1 MPIELRQRWNE
12 DEVAALPMGEHDYF
26 ERKSGALFAKENYR
40 ATLGK
45 AVSAFANSGGGHL
58 VLGVQDDGRF
68 DGMDEFHKAGRTKM
82 RDWLEQIIPNLVSHP
97 LKDFRVHEVE
107 PSTPSAIPAGR
118 IVIAIDIGDSRF
130 APHQSEHTKLYYYRA
145 GGRSEPA
152 AHFYLETLRG
162 RETYPGPKI
171 ARAWFDMVINP
182 LLEIMESEQLYLES
196 GKWKW
201 SYYEYDRTEHVHL
214 LRAGNDWANLDQFLE
229 EYTKIRLQIEKH
241 NELVTLLL
249 KQIEQLYDSIRDSQ
263 ELRAAFRM
271 ATEPQQLLKIRES
284 DSYHF
289 SNAATPEE
297 ILRRMF
303 SDTSEAHCLAALA
316 ELVLNE
322 VDQDIEG
329 SRTFAPLWNAHRQL
343 FLMVNNYP
351 NLPRN
356 KAHETR
362 QALLDCVRDLAKL
375 LKEVRRALA
384 FEYRV
389 PYNSE
394 QRDELYRS

>member
-1 MPIELRQRWNE
+1 MPIELRHRWSE
-12 DEVAALPMGEHDYF
+12 DEAAALPMGEHDYF
-26 ERKSGALFAKENYR
+26 ERKSGALLAKENYR
-40 ATLGK
+40 DSLGK

-58 VLGVQDDGRF
+58 VLGVRDDGTF

-107 PSTPSAIPAGR
+107 PSTPSLIPAGR
-118 IVIAIDIGDSRF
+118 IVLVIDIGDSRF
-130 APHQSEHTKLYYYRA
+130 APHQSEHTKLYYHRA

-152 AHFYLETLRG
+152 THFYLETLRG
-162 RETYPGPKI
+162 REKYPGPKI

-214 LRAGNDWANLDQFLE
+214 LRAGNAWANLDQFLE
-229 EYTKIRLQIEKH
+229 EYTEIRLQIEKH

-289 SNAATPEE
+289 SNAETPED
-297 ILRRMF
+297 ILRVMF
-303 SDTSEAHCLAALA
+303 SNMNEAHCLAALA
-316 ELVLNE
+316 EFVLNE
-322 VDQDIEG
+322 VDYDIG
-329 SRTFAPLWNAHRQL
+329 DSRTFAPLWNTQRKL
-343 FLMVNNYP
+343 FLMVNNHP
-351 NLPRN
+351 NPAKDDAL
-356 KAHETR
+356 KMR
-362 QALLDCVRDLAKL
+362 QDLLACVCNLAKL
-375 LKEVRRALA
+375 LKEARRSLAL
-384 FEYRV
+384 EYRV
-389 PYNSE
+389 PYE
-394 QRDELYRS
+394 ADQRSGL